1 MRIRICVLT
10 KRQLEARFRQTLPA
24 AERQNKKSDQTA
36 AAETERR
43 RETPP
48 VYGGTYDAD
57 VGIG

>member
-10 KRQLEARFRQTLPA
+10 KRQLEARFSQKQPA
-24 AERQNKKSDQTA
+24 TERQKKVSGQTA
-36 AAETERR
+36 GAETERR
-43 RETPP
+43 HETPP